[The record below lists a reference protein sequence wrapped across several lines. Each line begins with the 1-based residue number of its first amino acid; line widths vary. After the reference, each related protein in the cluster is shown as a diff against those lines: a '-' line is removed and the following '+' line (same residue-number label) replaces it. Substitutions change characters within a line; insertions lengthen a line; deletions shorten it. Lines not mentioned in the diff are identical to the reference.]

1 LKLAAGNWNGNIEFG
16 FIPQKTGDLRRE
28 KIFCRKKTEERKM
41 FEIKKPPNRTA
52 GIRWPLEN
60 LFSEI

>member
-1 LKLAAGNWNGNIEFG
+1 VTFG
-16 FIPQKTGDLRRE
+16 AKKSSDE
-28 KIFCRKKTEERKM
+28 KKTEERKM

-52 GIRWPLEN
+52 GIRWLFEN

>member
-16 FIPQKTGDLRRE
+16 YIPQKAGDLRRE
-28 KIFCRKKTEERKM
+28 KLSEEKTAERKNP
-41 FEIKKPPNRTA
+41 EIKKPPDRTA
-52 GIRWPLEN
+52 GIRWLLEN